1 MKDSKFIELLNLYVD
16 HQISA
21 SDAALLESE
30 IQKNPERR
38 RVYRQYCQMQKACSV
53 LAENFRTEAPV
64 NTNVVA
70 METPRRR
77 FVSFGYAIGALAA
90 AACIAFVAVQR
101 VGFNKSEGQI
111 AQTPSTESIPV
122 AVAQVTPTTTSAVTT
137 PAPQTR
143 VPLQPAFG
151 GLVRG
156 ETPVRFATND
166 TSSRAQFEWMN
177 AVKLSR
183 VPLEELRFDR
193 TNTFQP
199 QDLTFRGRSAAEAQT
214 ETLAFRFQK

>member
-64 NTNVVA
+64 GNNVVA
-70 METPRRR
+70 IETPRPR
-77 FVSFGYAIGALAA
+77 FAPFGYAIGALAA
-90 AACIAFVAVQR
+90 AACVAFVAVQR

-111 AQTPSTESIPV
+111 AQTPPAESIPV
-122 AVAQVTPTTTSAVTT
+122 AVAQVTPATTPAVTT
-137 PAPQTR
+137 PAAQTR

-156 ETPVRFATND
+156 TTPVRYATND
-166 TSSRAQFEWMN
+166 ESSRPQFEWMN

-183 VPLEELRFDR
+183 VPIEELRFDR

>member
-38 RVYRQYCQMQKACSV
+38 RVYRQYCQMQKACSL
-53 LAENFRTEAPV
+53 LADNFRTEVPA
-64 NTNVVA
+64 TTKVVA
-70 METPRRR
+70 VETPRRR
-77 FVSFGYAIGALAA
+77 FAPFGYAIGALAA
-90 AACIAFVAVQR
+90 AACVAFVAVQR
-101 VGFNKSEGQI
+101 VSVNKPTEQI
-111 AQTPSTESIPV
+111 AQATVPDSIPV
-122 AVAQVTPTTTSAVTT
+122 AIAQVTPVSAPTTTA
-137 PAPQTR
+137 PAAQTR

-151 GLVRG
+151 GLVHG
-156 ETPVRFATND
+156 ASPVRFATND
-166 TSSRAQFEWMN
+166 ASSRAQFEWMN

-193 TNTFQP
+193 TNAFQP
-199 QDLTFRGRSAAEAQT
+199 QDLTFRARSGIEAQA
-214 ETLAFRFQK
+214 EPVAFRFQR

>member
-21 SDAALLESE
+21 SDAAVLEAE

-38 RVYRQYCQMQKACSV
+38 RVYRQYCQMQKACSL
-53 LAENFRTEAPV
+53 LAENFLTEAPV
-64 NTNVVA
+64 GNKVIA
-70 METPRRR
+70 AEAPRRR
-77 FVSFGYAIGALAA
+77 FVPFGYAIGALAA
-90 AACIAFVAVQR
+90 AACVAFVAVQR
-101 VGFNKSEGQI
+101 IGVNQPAEQVTQV
-111 AQTPSTESIPV
+111 AAADSIPV
-122 AVAQVTPTTTSAVTT
+122 AIAQVTPAATPVAT
-137 PAPQTR
+137 PATSPTR

-156 ETPVRFATND
+156 VTPASFASND
-166 TSSRAQFEWMN
+166 AVRAQFEWMN

-199 QDLTFRGRSAAEAQT
+199 QDLTFRGRSGQDQA
-214 ETLAFRFQK
+214 LPVAFRFQR